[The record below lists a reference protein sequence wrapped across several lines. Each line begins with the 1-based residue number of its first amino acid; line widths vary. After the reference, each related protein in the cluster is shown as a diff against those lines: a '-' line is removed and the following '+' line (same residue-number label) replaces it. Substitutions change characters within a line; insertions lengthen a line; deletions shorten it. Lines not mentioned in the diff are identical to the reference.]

1 MKIPDHLGAKIRMIS
16 NSMEQNMNRDI
27 TSLDLTCSQA
37 FVLRYLAMHPGEII
51 YPKDLEKTFDFSH
64 PTISGLLQR
73 LEAKGFIT
81 YRPDPADRRCKRI
94 EMTDRARECH
104 DSIAASMRR
113 SDQVLMEGFAPEE
126 TKTLFGLLDRII
138 DNAVNAGMLCKKEE
152 SRHG

>member
-16 NSMEQNMNRDI
+16 NSMEQNINRDI

-37 FVLRYLAMHPGEII
+37 YILRYLTFRAGEVI

-81 YRPDPADRRCKRI
+81 YQPDPEDRRCKRI
-94 EMTDRARECH
+94 TMTAKARECH
-104 DSIAASMRR
+104 ESIAVSMRH
-113 SDQVLMEGFAPEE
+113 SDQILMEGLTPDE
-126 TKTLFGLLDRII
+126 TATLFSLLDRII
-138 DNAVNAGMLCKKEE
+138 LNAVNAGMLCKKEE
-152 SRHG
+152 PRHD